1 MQIPTTR
8 EELFAN
14 DGRRDIAL
22 CGVSLSPGPA
32 RASARAAAHVAGAV
46 RGVSRELPP
55 MPMSPRLPHISFWK
69 TSLAVFIWTRI
80 HICSMWAAARGA
92 CLPTR

>member
-46 RGVSRELPP
+46 RGGVAGAAAHAHEPTL
-55 MPMSPRLPHISFWK
+55 
-69 TSLAVFIWTRI
+69 IWTRI
-80 HICSMWAAARGA
+80 RICSMWAAARGA
-92 CLPTR
+92 CWPMR